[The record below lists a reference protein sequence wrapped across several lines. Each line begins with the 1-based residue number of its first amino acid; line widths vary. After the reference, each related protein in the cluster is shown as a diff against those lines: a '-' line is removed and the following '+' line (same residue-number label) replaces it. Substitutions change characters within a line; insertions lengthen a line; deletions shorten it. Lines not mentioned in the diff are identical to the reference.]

1 MQGNADVFSPPKLS
15 EDEEHLSGGPGIT
28 ISHHASIALLSVH
41 KQKRLKTSCT
51 KRDYHNQQNQI
62 MTSK

>member
-1 MQGNADVFSPPKLS
+1 MQGNADVFSPPKLNQIEKS

-41 KQKRLKTSCT
+41 ELKTT
-51 KRDYHNQQNQI
+51 QDFLHKKR
-62 MTSK
+62 SS

>member
-41 KQKRLKTSCT
+41 ELKTT
-51 KRDYHNQQNQI
+51 QDFLHKKR
-62 MTSK
+62 SS